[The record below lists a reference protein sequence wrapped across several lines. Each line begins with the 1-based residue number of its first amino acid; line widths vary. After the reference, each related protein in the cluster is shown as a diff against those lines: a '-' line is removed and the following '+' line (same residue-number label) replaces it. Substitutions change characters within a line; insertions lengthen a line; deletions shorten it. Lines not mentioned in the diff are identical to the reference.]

1 MADFLELW
9 FGFSVVF
16 ILLTI
21 LVSVRKM
28 LQVVERI
35 RDVVTSTKVLVEIL
49 TDPTIAYGPEEVE
62 MQERLRQHGVP
73 PWHPAHGRP

>member
-49 TDPTIAYGPEEVE
+49 TGPTIAYGPEEVE
-62 MQERLRQHGVP
+62 MQERLGQHGVP